1 MKTFTRTAA
10 QETHNA
16 ALDLDED
23 SHSRMF
29 VSDTRRTNFMERDM
43 EDSEVLRE
51 AFRRPRDTLL
61 NIVAEFLSRCSA
73 RLHELNKKPG
83 AGVETKQVE
92 LLDAKCHSRLA
103 EIAHS
108 LLKVAPYDPETMSC
122 RGLVKYMNQI
132 LTYPD
137 WSQEA
142 LKPTLIII
150 MRRLEK
156 VFTKILKKSFIRR
169 HTDWVAAANLL
180 KGVYTTLCK
189 YPYIAHLPPLKA
201 LILVCQ
207 ALVVG
212 ESGVT
217 TAGEG
222 AAADSAAAVHYPPP
236 QHFAST
242 VVRLIAMQMLAQGEA
257 HSLEQVCGGSS
268 VFPSAEKTEN
278 MLMNLLLPL
287 CLRVGCGRTD
297 VPKMR
302 QADISFALTVMLHAL
317 QPPASTKVAAAG
329 AGGGAGAGG
338 VANKTEAGLFST
350 SETRGHS
357 TVRPSIYSVAF
368 LGLKILLICFEK
380 NLAMDWHRVARTV
393 QELGQQG
400 CGGLALWDFLDFV
413 VTYPTPVFVLL
424 LPFIE
429 QHLESPTYDFADEV
443 HFKQLIREKLAGNQ
457 EEMPRIKSKGSV
469 LMELAHEMKLVKE
482 EIANSKTGDFDH
494 RKSVV
499 VDLHSDFRSRL
510 WTGSVSEGPKS
521 SKVSSQRS
529 LHRDASVKSENWP
542 QPAGQRTMR
551 VYSMRSRGA
560 VERFLRRT
568 SYAGSEDRAGGVRR
582 AEPRRWAPERGGGGR
597 MEFGGLHTKMGSG
610 GPPAW
615 EG

>member
-1 MKTFTRTAA
+1 
-10 QETHNA
+10 
-16 ALDLDED
+16 
-23 SHSRMF
+23 
-29 VSDTRRTNFMERDM
+29 
-43 EDSEVLRE
+43 
-51 AFRRPRDTLL
+51 
-61 NIVAEFLSRCSA
+61 
-73 RLHELNKKPG
+73 
-83 AGVETKQVE
+83 
-92 LLDAKCHSRLA
+92 
-103 EIAHS
+103 
-108 LLKVAPYDPETMSC
+108 
-122 RGLVKYMNQI
+122 MNQI

-150 MRRLEK
+150 TRRLEK
-156 VFTKILKKSFIRR
+156 VFTKILKKSFIRVCASHR
-169 HTDWVAAANLL
+169 LGGKPPTCSKACT
-180 KGVYTTLCK
+180 TTLCK

-201 LILVCQ
+201 LILICQ
-207 ALVVG
+207 SLIVG
-212 ESGVT
+212 ESGRRRIRW
-217 TAGEG
+217 
-222 AAADSAAAVHYPPP
+222 S
-236 QHFAST
+236 
-242 VVRLIAMQMLAQGEA
+242 R
-257 HSLEQVCGGSS
+257 VCGGSS
-268 VFPSAEKTEN
+268 VFPSPEKTEN

-317 QPPASTKVAAAG
+317 QPPASTKLTPGLAAG
-329 AGGGAGAGG
+329 AAGASGL
-338 VANKTEAGLFST
+338 NKTEAGQHST
-350 SETRGHS
+350 SEARTHS
-357 TVRPSIYSVAF
+357 AVRPSIYSVA

-393 QELGQQG
+393 QELGSQG

-424 LPFIE
+424 LPFIR

-521 SKVSSQRS
+521 SKV
-529 LHRDASVKSENWP
+529 
-542 QPAGQRTMR
+542 
-551 VYSMRSRGA
+551 
-560 VERFLRRT
+560 
-568 SYAGSEDRAGGVRR
+568 
-582 AEPRRWAPERGGGGR
+582 
-597 MEFGGLHTKMGSG
+597 
-610 GPPAW
+610 
-615 EG
+615 